1 MEITAG
7 SRLGP
12 YEIVSRIGV
21 GGMGEVWRARDTRL
35 ERQVAIKVLPPDLAN
50 DSGLKRRFERE
61 AQTVSQLAHPN
72 ICTLFDVGENYLVME
87 LLDGETLA
95 DRLQRGPLPFDE
107 VLRYGIQIADA
118 LDKAHRQGVIHRD
131 LKPGNV
137 MLTKSGAKL
146 LDFGLAKT
154 ERSAISLN
162 GKSAWKS
169 LTQEGTIL
177 GTFQYMA
184 PEQLEGGKADARTDI
199 FAFGAMLY
207 EMITSKPAFDAA
219 SNMSLIAKIVAGEPP
234 PISQTQRA
242 VPPALERV
250 ISKCLKK
257 DPDDRWQS
265 AHDVGDELR
274 WIATAGPNAGL
285 TPGSRLRQWMRTGSM
300 VAGWIVAAIGIA
312 AAAWYARS
320 ASERRP
326 LSVEIQPP
334 RDTDFAHHGIGFP
347 ALSPD
352 GSRLAFLVGAFET
365 GSATG
370 IVVRDLGTG
379 TSKVLE
385 GTVGASYPFW
395 SPDGKS
401 LGFFQDRRL
410 KAMNVDDGANR
421 VICEAP
427 NARGGSWGSTGVIIF
442 SPDLGKPI
450 HRVSAGGGKPAELT
464 KLPNATWAH
473 RLPHF
478 LPDGEHFLF
487 IERSQEGNI
496 AHGRIAV
503 ASLTNPQSR
512 VLVERGSNV
521 AYSNGHLLY
530 VTPDGT
536 LVAHKFNVNRLAV
549 EGEPVTVADNVW
561 YWVWRD
567 QAYIAA
573 SPSGILV
580 YRQSPNRMRQLAIVD
595 RAGLETNAI
604 GNPGEVGIND
614 ISSDRRFAAVVIGT
628 DTTGRDAWVVDI
640 ARGTMTRAS
649 FEEAKAAMAAVC
661 SSDCSRLA
669 VSVMG
674 TADSAKS
681 SLWLQPQSGG
691 GTRDVLAIGVPFIVS
706 DWSSDDRYIFGTYQQ
721 PGQGFDIAYV
731 DLKGARKLVPILTG
745 KFDESS
751 PRISPD
757 GKWLA
762 YYSAESG
769 RRQLYVS
776 PFPAL
781 DRKWQVAE
789 EEFVRSEWSP
799 DGRELFVD
807 NANGTVASIS
817 LDLSGPEPKIGQ
829 LVTYPLRGYAATF
842 AAGDRFLAER
852 LITGTPEPL
861 RLVVNWTQLLPK

>member
-1 MEITAG
+1 
-7 SRLGP
+7 
-12 YEIVSRIGV
+12 
-21 GGMGEVWRARDTRL
+21 MGEVWRARDTRL

-95 DRLQRGPLPFDE
+95 DRLHRGPLPFDE

-118 LDKAHRQGVIHRD
+118 LDKAHRQGVVHRD

-154 ERSAISLN
+154 DRSVIDIN
-162 GKSAWKS
+162 GKTAFKS

-199 FAFGAMLY
+199 FAFGAVLY
-207 EMITSKPAFDAA
+207 EMITGKPAFDAA
-219 SNMSLIAKIVAGEPP
+219 SNMSLIAKIVAGEPQ
-234 PISQTQRA
+234 PISVTQPA

-250 ISKCLKK
+250 IAKCLKK

-285 TPGSRLRQWMRTGSM
+285 TVGSRFRQWLRTGTM
-300 VAGWIVAAIGIA
+300 IAGWIVAAIGLA
-312 AAAWYARS
+312 MAGWYARN
-320 ASERRP
+320 ASDRRP

-334 RDTDFAHHGIGFP
+334 REVDFAQQGLGGP

-352 GSRLAFLVGAFET
+352 GSRLAFLVGQSEPA
-365 GSATG
+365 SVTG
-370 IVVRDLGTG
+370 IVIRDLATG
-379 TSKVLE
+379 NSRMLE
-385 GTVGASYPFW
+385 GTAGASYPFW

-401 LGFFQDRRL
+401 IGFFAERKL
-410 KAMNVDDGANR
+410 KVMNVDDGASR
-421 VICEAP
+421 VVCEAANP
-427 NARGGSWGSTGVIIF
+427 RGGSWGSTGVIIF
-442 SPDLGKPI
+442 APDIGKPI
-450 HRVSAGGGKPAELT
+450 YRVSAGGGRPTALT
-464 KLPNATWAH
+464 KLVDANGAH
-473 RLPHF
+473 RAPYF

-487 IERSQEGNI
+487 VERSQEGNVTW
-496 AHGRIAV
+496 GRISV
-503 ASLTNPQSR
+503 ASLTDPQRR
-512 VLVERGSNV
+512 VLIERGSNV
-521 AYSNGHLLY
+521 AYSNGYLLY

-536 LVAHKFNVNRLAV
+536 LVAHKFDVNRLAL
-549 EGEPVTVADNVW
+549 EGEPITVAENVW

-573 SPSGILV
+573 SASGVLV
-580 YRQSPNRMRQLAIVD
+580 YRQSPNRLRQLAMVD
-595 RAGLETNAI
+595 RSGRETNVI
-604 GNPGEVGIND
+604 GNPSEVIIND
-614 ISSDRRFAAVVIGT
+614 VSANRRWASVVAGT
-628 DTTGRDAWVVDI
+628 DTSGRDAWVADLT
-640 ARGTMTRAS
+640 RGTMTRAT
-649 FEEAKAAMAAVC
+649 FEEAKAAMSVVC
-661 SSDCSRLA
+661 SNDCSRVA
-669 VSVMG
+669 VSVMA
-674 TADSAKS
+674 TSDSAKS
-681 SLWLQPQSGG
+681 SLWIQPQSGG
-691 GTRDVLAIGVPFIVS
+691 GKRQMLAVGVPFIVS
-706 DWSSDDRYIFGTYQQ
+706 DWSSDDRYIFGIFQQ
-721 PGQGFDIAYV
+721 PGHGYDVGYV
-731 DLKGARKLVPILTG
+731 DLQGGQKLIPVLTG

-769 RRQLYVS
+769 KRQMYVS

-781 DRKWQVAE
+781 DRKWQVSE
-789 EEFVRSEWSP
+789 QEFVRCEWAADGSELLAE
-799 DGRELFVD
+799 DAKG
-807 NANGTVASIS
+807 AVASIP
-817 LDLSGPEPKIGQ
+817 LDLTGPEPKIGKQ
-829 LVTYPLRGYAATF
+829 IDLPLRGFSAAF
-842 AAGDRFLAER
+842 AAGDRFLTER
-852 LITGTPEPL
+852 VLAAAPEPL
-861 RLVVNWTQLLPK
+861 RLVVNWTQLLPKNDG